1 MATIHLAGSIA
12 PFFLINLIDS
22 KKNMQKPC
30 QAVFRMNDKEKVE
43 AIRKTLSLKIQGLM
57 TYLRYVGLIHDIMD
71 SKMTMTEV
79 DEYVK
84 DNFELD
90 SSKSDS

>member
-1 MATIHLAGSIA
+1 MLYLAG
-12 PFFLINLIDS
+12 
-22 KKNMQKPC
+22 
-30 QAVFRMNDKEKVE
+30 FRMNDKEKVE
-43 AIRKTLSLKIQGLM
+43 AVRKTLSLKIQGLM
-57 TYLRYVGLIHDIMD
+57 TYSRYVGLIHDIMD

-79 DEYVK
+79 DDYVK

>member
-1 MATIHLAGSIA
+1 MLYQAG
-12 PFFLINLIDS
+12 
-22 KKNMQKPC
+22 
-30 QAVFRMNDKEKVE
+30 FRMNDKEKVE
-43 AIRKTLSLKIQGLM
+43 AVRKTLSLKIQGLM
-57 TYLRYVGLIHDIMD
+57 TYSRYVGLIHDIMD

>member
-1 MATIHLAGSIA
+1 MLY
-12 PFFLINLIDS
+12 
-22 KKNMQKPC
+22 

-43 AIRKTLSLKIQGLM
+43 AVRKTLSLKIQGLM
-57 TYLRYVGLIHDIMD
+57 TYSRYVGLIHDIMD

-79 DEYVK
+79 DDYVK

>member
-1 MATIHLAGSIA
+1 MLYQAG
-12 PFFLINLIDS
+12 
-22 KKNMQKPC
+22 
-30 QAVFRMNDKEKVE
+30 FRINDKEKVE
-43 AIRKTLSLKIQGLM
+43 AVRKTLSLKIQGLM
-57 TYLRYVGLIHDIMD
+57 TYSRYVGLIHDIMD

-79 DEYVK
+79 DDYVK

>member
-1 MATIHLAGSIA
+1 MMLYLAG
-12 PFFLINLIDS
+12 
-22 KKNMQKPC
+22 
-30 QAVFRMNDKEKVE
+30 FRMDDKEKVE
-43 AIRKTLSLKIQGLM
+43 AVRKTLSLKIQGLM
-57 TYLRYVGLIHDIMD
+57 TYSRYVGLIHDIMD

-79 DEYVK
+79 DDYVK

>member
-1 MATIHLAGSIA
+1 MLYLAG
-12 PFFLINLIDS
+12 
-22 KKNMQKPC
+22 
-30 QAVFRMNDKEKVE
+30 FRMNDKEKVE
-43 AIRKTLSLKIQGLM
+43 AVRKTLSLNIQGLM
-57 TYLRYVGLIHDIMD
+57 TYSRYVGLIHDIMD

-79 DEYVK
+79 DDYVK

>member
-1 MATIHLAGSIA
+1 MLYQAG
-12 PFFLINLIDS
+12 
-22 KKNMQKPC
+22 
-30 QAVFRMNDKEKVE
+30 FRMNDKEKVE
-43 AIRKTLSLKIQGLM
+43 AVRKTLSLKIQGLM
-57 TYLRYVGLIHDIMD
+57 TYSRYVGLIHDIMD

-79 DEYVK
+79 DDYVK

>member
-1 MATIHLAGSIA
+1 
-12 PFFLINLIDS
+12 
-22 KKNMQKPC
+22 MQKPY
-30 QAVFRMNDKEKVE
+30 QADFRMNDKEKVE
-43 AIRKTLSLKIQGLM
+43 AVRKTLSLKIQGLM
-57 TYLRYVGLIHDIMD
+57 TYSRYVGLIHNIMD

>member
-1 MATIHLAGSIA
+1 
-12 PFFLINLIDS
+12 
-22 KKNMQKPC
+22 
-30 QAVFRMNDKEKVE
+30 MNDKEKVE
-43 AIRKTLSLKIQGLM
+43 AVRKTLSLKIQGLM
-57 TYLRYVGLIHDIMD
+57 TYSKYVGLIHDIMD
-71 SKMTMTEV
+71 NKMTMTEV